1 MKVALIGDVHANLPA
16 LVAVIDHA
24 ESEDAAAIWN
34 VGDFVGYGPFPDEV
48 VRYLRQREALS
59 IVGNYDLKVLKFK
72 RKAEKWRRTKRPEKF
87 QAFQWAYEHLSSES
101 RHYLRSLSRQMRIQ
115 LGGYQIL
122 LVHGSPDSVSEHL
135 TPETPESRLRKLAK
149 QAGADLIVCGHSHR
163 PFVRK
168 VQEVWFVNTG
178 SVGRPED
185 GDPRAT
191 YALLDIIDGR
201 FVIRHYRVAYDLQ
214 RAADAIRRQNL
225 PEPFVKMLVQARDLE
240 TILETDE
247 VDVTLSPVSKR
258 ELADSRLQAV
268 LQLGERYHYDE
279 KHAHQVMS
287 LALQLFDELQPLH
300 GLGEKWR
307 FRLQCAALLHEIGW
321 KEGYNGHHKAALRI
335 LLKTSSL
342 PFKRKERRL
351 IGLLARYHRRALP
364 RSGHKHFSKL
374 SSKKQ
379 QKVRMAAALLRIAD
393 GLDYTRRSLVR
404 QLACDTEGERVV
416 ITCTVKHIADAEQ
429 SKALK
434 KADLFEVAFDRALDI
449 RWQFT

>member
-1 MKVALIGDVHANLPA
+1 MKVALIGDVHANFPA

-24 ESEDAAAIWN
+24 EREGAAAIWN
-34 VGDFVGYGPFPDEV
+34 VGDFVGYGAFPEEV

-72 RKAEKWRRTKRPEKF
+72 RKAERWRRTKRPEKYL
-87 QAFQWAYEHLSSES
+87 AFQWAYEQLSPES
-101 RHYLRSLSRQMRIQ
+101 RRYLRSLSRQMR
-115 LGGYQIL
+115 LRLEGYRIL

-135 TPETPESRLRKLAK
+135 TPETSESRLRQLAK
-149 QAGADLIVCGHSHR
+149 RASADLILCGHSHR

-168 VQEVWFVNTG
+168 VQDVWFVNTG

-191 YALLDIIDGR
+191 YALLDIGDGR
-201 FVIRHYRVAYDLQ
+201 FVIRHYRVAYDLR
-214 RAADAIRRQNL
+214 RAADAIHRQHL
-225 PEPFVKMLVQARDLE
+225 PEAFVQMLVQARDLD
-240 TILETDE
+240 TVLETDE
-247 VDVTLSPVSKR
+247 VDVTLSPVSER

-279 KHAHQVMS
+279 KHAYQVMT
-287 LALQLFDELQPLH
+287 LALQLFDQLQPLH
-300 GLGEKWR
+300 ALGEKWR

-321 KEGYNGHHKAALRI
+321 KEGYNGHHKAALRL

-342 PFKRKERRL
+342 PLKRKERRL
-351 IGLLARYHRRALP
+351 VGLVARYHRRALP
-364 RSGHKHFSKL
+364 RPDHKHFSKL
-374 SSKKQ
+374 SSKQQ
-379 QKVRMAAALLRIAD
+379 QKVRLVAALLRIAD

-404 QLACDTEGERVV
+404 HLSCSSEGGRVV
-416 ITCTVKHIADAEQ
+416 ITCTVQHIADAEQ
-429 SKALK
+429 AKALE
-434 KADLFEVAFDRALDI
+434 KAVLFEVAFNRSLDI